1 MYSWKTIRTFC
12 VVLLILPLIH
22 LVILVSRETA
32 ATLNSSPTAW
42 QGEMDAYIEQDERAS
57 LPKNP
62 IVVIGGRRVA
72 LWRDLQ
78 TLSAHR
84 PVLVRALGDATVND
98 LTHYHERLV
107 GFYRPAVVVLLPGN
121 SEFQVRD
128 AKSAGE
134 LARAIGELVALDSRH
149 DGQRL
154 FYVFSPIKT
163 TLYPADHD
171 KIDEV
176 GRRLRAWAGEQPG
189 LRLLDA
195 NPLLA
200 GPDGT
205 PDPANFRSDGVNL
218 NNAGYLRLSL
228 LLERQLAAD
237 FPQDYPIS
245 TAR

>member
-1 MYSWKTIRTFC
+1 MYSWKAIRTFC

-22 LVILVSRETA
+22 LVILISRETA
-32 ATLNSSPTAW
+32 ATLDSSPTTW
-42 QGEMDAYIEQDERAS
+42 QGEMDAYIEQDEKVS
-57 LPKNP
+57 LPQDP

-72 LWRDLQ
+72 LWRDLH
-78 TLSAHR
+78 TINAPR
-84 PVLVRALGDATVND
+84 PVLVRALGNATVDD

-134 LARAIGELVALDSRH
+134 LTQAVKELVALDSRH
-149 DGQRL
+149 NGQRL

-176 GRRLRAWAGEQPG
+176 SRRLREWASGQPG

-195 NPLLA
+195 NSLLA
-200 GPDGT
+200 GRDGA

-237 FPQDYPIS
+237 FP
-245 TAR
+245 